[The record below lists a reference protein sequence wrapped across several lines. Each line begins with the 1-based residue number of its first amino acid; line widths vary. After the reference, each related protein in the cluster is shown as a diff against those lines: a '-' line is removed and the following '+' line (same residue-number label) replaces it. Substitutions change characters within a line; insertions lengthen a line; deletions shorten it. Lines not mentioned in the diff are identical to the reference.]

1 MYLKNLFSEENL
13 KDIVLKLNGEAELFF
28 RKASIKT
35 PIVHKKGSVLV
46 NRSYTQTVGNKE
58 IRVSI
63 PEEYYTEIY
72 NYLNHIGKGKL
83 SSEAQRYLDEGKI
96 KSFTATKDIVKNYRY
111 CCDHYFLHLPI
122 TINFKAKSD
131 VAVNERTLAY
141 IAKKEDIHIIGIDR
155 GERNLLY
162 ISVVDVHGNI
172 REQRSF
178 NIVNG
183 YDYQQKLKDREKSR
197 DAARKNWE
205 EIEKIKEL
213 KEGYLSMVIHYIA
226 QLVVKYNAVVAM
238 EDLNYGFKTGRF
250 KVERQVY
257 QKFETMLIEKLHYLV
272 FKDRE
277 VCEEGGVLRGYQLN
291 YIPESLKKVGKQ
303 CGFIFYV
310 PAGYTSKIDPTTG
323 FVNLFSFKNLTNRE
337 SRQDFVGK
345 FDEIR
350 YDRDKKMF
358 EFSFDYNNT

>member
-1 MYLKNLFSEENL
+1 MGIYRS
-13 KDIVLKLNGEAELFF
+13 
-28 RKASIKT
+28 
-35 PIVHKKGSVLV
+35 SVPL
-46 NRSYTQTVGNKE
+46 
-58 IRVSI
+58 
-63 PEEYYTEIY
+63 
-72 NYLNHIGKGKL
+72 
-83 SSEAQRYLDEGKI
+83 
-96 KSFTATKDIVKNYRY
+96 
-111 CCDHYFLHLPI
+111 
-122 TINFKAKSD
+122 
-131 VAVNERTLAY
+131 TL
-141 IAKKEDIHIIGIDR
+141 
-155 GERNLLY
+155 LM
-162 ISVVDVHGNI
+162 
-172 REQRSF
+172 
-178 NIVNG
+178 G

-277 VCEEGGVLRGYQLN
+277 VCEEGGVLRGYQLT

-358 EFSFDYNNT
+358 EFSFDYNNYIKNAQP